1 MMTLEQQKSE
11 TEIVVDDSIVG
22 KIVGE
27 KYRIVRL
34 IGRGGMGA
42 VYAAEHILLKKVVAL
57 KMLHEGGTDG
67 AQALARFRNEAELTA
82 SVMHPNVVSV
92 TDMGVLA
99 DGTAYLA
106 MELIEGKSLAEII
119 KQEGKLPLKRA
130 LPVFVQLCSALAA
143 AHEKGVLHRDL
154 KPGNV
159 IIVEDHGVERVKVV
173 DFGIAKLQEGEQH
186 LTQTGEVFG
195 SPHYMSPE
203 QCQGHQ
209 VSAASDIYSLG
220 SLMHEVLTGTVPFS
234 GDSPMAIVMAHMNEP
249 PPPMVLEAPAQVAQE
264 MNSIVAKAMAKQAEE
279 RFQSASELEKR
290 LTKFTALLS
299 PRAKIVRGIV
309 VGAAVLMLGGI
320 AVCAL
325 NPEIRKTLE
334 TKYNQATTKDP
345 QQAITY
351 QIALG
356 QFYAGRGMYRKA
368 FDVLWDYEK
377 KLRLENSYMT
387 PPRVQL
393 LADLAEAARNSKTL
407 HPRDY
412 WDNPEWMHMSGL
424 LDRLLDSKQYVQAES
439 VAKNTLR
446 YATIV
451 LGGTTNAPTAVSSR
465 QLAQALLGQGKV
477 GEAALPVQSALA
489 LSPAYCKRKIQ
500 VSRAFEAAGDYYK
513 AVSKPG
519 LAYEAYNNGLDVL
532 RAYEEERVSLSTE
545 QEVQTQRDRLR
556 ARIKELGA
564 PR

>member
-220 SLMHEVLTGTVPFS
+220 SLMHEVLTGKVPFS

-279 RFQSASELEKR
+279 RFQSASEHEHR
-290 LTKFTALLS
+290 
-299 PRAKIVRGIV
+299 
-309 VGAAVLMLGGI
+309 
-320 AVCAL
+320 
-325 NPEIRKTLE
+325 
-334 TKYNQATTKDP
+334 
-345 QQAITY
+345 
-351 QIALG
+351 
-356 QFYAGRGMYRKA
+356 
-368 FDVLWDYEK
+368 
-377 KLRLENSYMT
+377 
-387 PPRVQL
+387 
-393 LADLAEAARNSKTL
+393 
-407 HPRDY
+407 
-412 WDNPEWMHMSGL
+412 
-424 LDRLLDSKQYVQAES
+424 
-439 VAKNTLR
+439 
-446 YATIV
+446 
-451 LGGTTNAPTAVSSR
+451 
-465 QLAQALLGQGKV
+465 
-477 GEAALPVQSALA
+477 
-489 LSPAYCKRKIQ
+489 
-500 VSRAFEAAGDYYK
+500 
-513 AVSKPG
+513 
-519 LAYEAYNNGLDVL
+519 
-532 RAYEEERVSLSTE
+532 
-545 QEVQTQRDRLR
+545 R
-556 ARIKELGA
+556 ARK
-564 PR
+564 